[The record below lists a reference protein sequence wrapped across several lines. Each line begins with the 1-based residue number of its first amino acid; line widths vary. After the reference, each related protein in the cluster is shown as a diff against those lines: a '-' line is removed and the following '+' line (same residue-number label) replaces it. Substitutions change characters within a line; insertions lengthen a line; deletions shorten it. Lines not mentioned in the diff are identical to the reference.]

1 MNRNHSPD
9 HPVLGVCIVI
19 FALSMALLY
28 LGSFSFWMEL
38 WVRILLS
45 LILTALGGGLY
56 ALLRRVRRLEEQV
69 ALLRDQLWRL
79 DKHQSQTSED

>member
-1 MNRNHSPD
+1 MNHSAD

-28 LGSFSFWMEL
+28 MAAFFFWMEL

>member
-1 MNRNHSPD
+1 MNHSAD

-19 FALSMALLY
+19 FALSMAFLY
-28 LGSFSFWMEL
+28 MAAFFFWMEL

>member
-1 MNRNHSPD
+1 MD
-9 HPVLGVCIVI
+9 HTMDRPVLGVCIVI

-28 LGSFSFWMEL
+28 VAAFFFWMEL

>member
-1 MNRNHSPD
+1 MNDSTD

-28 LGSFSFWMEL
+28 VASSFFWMEL

>member
-1 MNRNHSPD
+1 MNNSTD

-28 LGSFSFWMEL
+28 MAAFFFWMEL
-38 WVRILLS
+38 WARILLS

-69 ALLRDQLWRL
+69 ALLRDRLWRL
-79 DKHQSQTSED
+79 EDRRSQISKD

>member
-1 MNRNHSPD
+1 MNHSAD

-28 LGSFSFWMEL
+28 VASSFFWMEL

>member
-1 MNRNHSPD
+1 MNNSTD

-19 FALSMALLY
+19 FALSMSLLY
-28 LGSFSFWMEL
+28 MAAFFFWMEL

-56 ALLRRVRRLEEQV
+56 ALLRRVQRLEEQV

>member
-1 MNRNHSPD
+1 MNHSAD

-28 LGSFSFWMEL
+28 MAAFFFWMEL

-56 ALLRRVRRLEEQV
+56 ALLRRVQRLEEQV

>member
-1 MNRNHSPD
+1 MNHSTD

-28 LGSFSFWMEL
+28 VASSSFWMEL

>member
-1 MNRNHSPD
+1 MNNSTD

-28 LGSFSFWMEL
+28 MAAFFWMEL

>member
-1 MNRNHSPD
+1 MNNSTD

-28 LGSFSFWMEL
+28 VASSYFWMEL

-56 ALLRRVRRLEEQV
+56 ALLRRVRRLEAQV
-69 ALLRDQLWRL
+69 EFLRDQLARL
-79 DKHQSQTSED
+79 ERSSATTSKT

>member
-1 MNRNHSPD
+1 MNNSTD

-28 LGSFSFWMEL
+28 VASSSFWMEL

>member
-1 MNRNHSPD
+1 MNHSAD

-19 FALSMALLY
+19 FALSMAFLY
-28 LGSFSFWMEL
+28 MAAFFFWMEL

-56 ALLRRVRRLEEQV
+56 ALLRRVQRLEEQV

>member
-1 MNRNHSPD
+1 MNNSTD

-28 LGSFSFWMEL
+28 VASSFFWMEL

>member
-1 MNRNHSPD
+1 MNNSPD
-9 HPVLGVCIVI
+9 HPVLGACIVI
-19 FALSMALLY
+19 FFSSLAFLY
-28 LGSFSFWMEL
+28 LACFFFWMEL

>member
-1 MNRNHSPD
+1 MNNSTD

-19 FALSMALLY
+19 FALSIALLY
-28 LGSFSFWMEL
+28 MAAFFFWMEL

>member
-1 MNRNHSPD
+1 MNHSAD

-19 FALSMALLY
+19 FALSMAFLY
-28 LGSFSFWMEL
+28 MAAFFFWMEL

-56 ALLRRVRRLEEQV
+56 ALLRRVQRLEEQV
-69 ALLRDQLWRL
+69 ALLRDQLRRL
-79 DKHQSQTSED
+79 DKHHSQPSED

>member
-1 MNRNHSPD
+1 MNNSTD

-28 LGSFSFWMEL
+28 MAAFFFWMEL

>member
-1 MNRNHSPD
+1 MNTSTD

-28 LGSFSFWMEL
+28 VASSSFWMEL

>member
-1 MNRNHSPD
+1 MNNSAD

-28 LGSFSFWMEL
+28 MAAFFFWMEL

>member
-1 MNRNHSPD
+1 MDHNSTD

-28 LGSFSFWMEL
+28 VASSFFWMEL
-38 WVRILLS
+38 WARILLS
-45 LILTALGGGLY
+45 GVLTALGGGLY

-69 ALLRDQLWRL
+69 ALLRDRLWRL
-79 DKHQSQTSED
+79 EDRRSQISKD

>member
-1 MNRNHSPD
+1 MNHSAD

-19 FALSMALLY
+19 FALSMAFLY
-28 LGSFSFWMEL
+28 MAAFLFWMEL

-56 ALLRRVRRLEEQV
+56 ALLRRVQRLEEQV

>member
-1 MNRNHSPD
+1 MNNSTD

-19 FALSMALLY
+19 FALSMAFLY
-28 LGSFSFWMEL
+28 MAAFFFWMEL

-69 ALLRDQLWRL
+69 ALLRDRLWRL
-79 DKHQSQTSED
+79 EDRRSQISKD

>member
-1 MNRNHSPD
+1 MNNSTD

-28 LGSFSFWMEL
+28 VASSYFWMEL

>member
-1 MNRNHSPD
+1 MNHSAD
-9 HPVLGVCIVI
+9 HPVLGVCTVI
-19 FALSMALLY
+19 FALSLAFLYMAA
-28 LGSFSFWMEL
+28 FFFWMEL

-56 ALLRRVRRLEEQV
+56 ALLRRVQRLEEQV

>member
-1 MNRNHSPD
+1 MNNSTD

-19 FALSMALLY
+19 FALSMAFLY
-28 LGSFSFWMEL
+28 MAAFFFWMEL

>member
-1 MNRNHSPD
+1 MNNSPD
-9 HPVLGVCIVI
+9 HPVLGACIVI
-19 FALSMALLY
+19 FFSSLAFLY
-28 LGSFSFWMEL
+28 LACFFFWMEL

-45 LILTALGGGLY
+45 LVLTALGGGLY
-56 ALLRRVRRLEEQV
+56 ALLRRVQRLEEQV

>member
-1 MNRNHSPD
+1 
-9 HPVLGVCIVI
+9 
-19 FALSMALLY
+19 MALLY
-28 LGSFSFWMEL
+28 MAAFFFWMEL

>member
-1 MNRNHSPD
+1 MNHSGD

-28 LGSFSFWMEL
+28 VASSSFWMEL

>member
-1 MNRNHSPD
+1 MNNSTD

-28 LGSFSFWMEL
+28 MAAFFFWMEL

-69 ALLRDQLWRL
+69 ALLRDRLWRL
-79 DKHQSQTSED
+79 EDRRSQISKD

>member
-1 MNRNHSPD
+1 MNHSAD

-19 FALSMALLY
+19 FAPSMAFLY
-28 LGSFSFWMEL
+28 MAAFFFWMEL

-56 ALLRRVRRLEEQV
+56 ALLRRVQRLEEQV